1 MSKKTILVIT
11 SLSALRCPWIKNVEE
26 KNEFKKKIVI
36 LAYVTP
42 WHPWVKRVSQL
53 GLANIYT
60 YIYINIIV
68 NVKVP
73 KIKCCQ
79 NHQCF

>member
-1 MSKKTILVIT
+1 MD
-11 SLSALRCPWIKNVEE
+11 KNVEE
-26 KNEFKKKIVI
+26 KIEFKKKIVI

-60 YIYINIIV
+60 YIYKYYCKCKGSQNLVLSKSSMLLTPIK
-68 NVKVP
+68 NV
-73 KIKCCQ
+73 
-79 NHQCF
+79 